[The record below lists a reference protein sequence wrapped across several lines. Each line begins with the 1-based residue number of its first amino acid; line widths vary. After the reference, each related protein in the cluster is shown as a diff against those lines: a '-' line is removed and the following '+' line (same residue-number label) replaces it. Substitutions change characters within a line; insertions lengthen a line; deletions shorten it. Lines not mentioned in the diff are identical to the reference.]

1 MKRFTIFGNPIEHS
15 KSPLMHN
22 AAFKALGV
30 DAVYEKTLLLDG
42 SKLKSVFLENNFS
55 GANITVPYKFDAFE
69 QADILD
75 DYALKIGSVN
85 TWVLKENNIYGY
97 NTDAPG
103 FYESIK
109 EFDAKKV
116 LLIGAGGTAK
126 AIEVVLLEKG
136 YNVDILNRSDKSNL
150 FKSDFFTW
158 DSFKAKK
165 YDLVINSTSAGLKD
179 DLLPAPKDIIEP
191 VIKDSKYIVDC
202 IYAKDTPFLKLAKKY
217 DKIYKD
223 GTDMLLYQ
231 GVLALELFLDRK
243 IDKNIINI
251 MKQQLI

>member
-22 AAFKALGV
+22 AAFKALGIE
-30 DAVYEKTLLLDG
+30 AIYEKTLLLDG

-85 TWVLKENNIYGY
+85 TWVLKEKKIYGY

-179 DLLPAPKDIIEP
+179 DSLPAPKDIIEP